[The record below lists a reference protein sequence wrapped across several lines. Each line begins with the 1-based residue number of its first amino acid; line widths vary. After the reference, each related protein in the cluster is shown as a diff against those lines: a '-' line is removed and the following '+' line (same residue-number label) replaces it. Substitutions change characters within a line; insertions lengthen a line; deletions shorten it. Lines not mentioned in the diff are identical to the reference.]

1 MKRIIGIAILILAVA
16 GCGAQQP
23 TEALPTLMPT
33 PQPAAAA
40 TDTPNVTVT
49 VAPTQAPVDRAT
61 LPPTWT
67 PSVEPTDTVIPA
79 TNTSVPLWTPIPTLV
94 ACGPFDVDRDKSA
107 STFTVG
113 IPTQVFWTPIQ
124 GAVRYRIGV
133 IGDFNQEIFFDYAV
147 DANYT
152 FKPDLFEAGKQYL
165 WKVYPEDSLAR
176 QMCLAVAGDLTPN

>member
-1 MKRIIGIAILILAVA
+1 MKRIIGIAIFALALV
-16 GCGAQQP
+16 GCGSQQP
-23 TEALPTLMPT
+23 TEALPTLIPT

-40 TDTPNVTVT
+40 TNTPVAT
-49 VAPTQAPVDRAT
+49 VAPTEVPVDRAT

-67 PSVEPTDTVIPA
+67 PSIEPTDTTVPA
-79 TNTSVPLWTPIPTLV
+79 TNTSVPLSTPIPTLV

-113 IPTQVFWTPIQ
+113 TPTQVFWTPVQ

-176 QMCLAVAGDLTPN
+176 QMCLAVAGDLTSN

>member
-1 MKRIIGIAILILAVA
+1 MKRILGIAIFVFAVA
-16 GCGAQQP
+16 GCGPQA
-23 TEALPTLMPT
+23 TEVLPTLIAT

-40 TDTPNVTVT
+40 TETPKTPIPT
-49 VAPTQAPVDRAT
+49 VAPTQVPVDRAT

-67 PSVEPTDTVIPA
+67 PSVEPTDTVIPP
-79 TNTSVPLWTPIPTLV
+79 TNTSVPLSTPIPTLV

-107 STFTVG
+107 STFKVG
-113 IPTQVFWTPIQ
+113 TPTQVFWTPVQ

-133 IGDFNQEIFFDYAV
+133 IGDFNQEIFMDYAV

-176 QMCLAVAGDLTPN
+176 QMCFAVAGDLTSN

>member
-1 MKRIIGIAILILAVA
+1 MKRIIGIVIIVLVVS
-16 GCGAQQP
+16 GCGSQQP
-23 TEALPTLMPT
+23 TEVLPTLMAT

-40 TDTPNVTVT
+40 TETPIPT
-49 VAPTQAPVDRAT
+49 VAPTQAPVERAT

-67 PSVEPTDTVIPA
+67 PSVVPTDTVIPS
-79 TNTSVPLWTPIPTLV
+79 TNTPVPLSTPIPTLV

-113 IPTQVFWTPIQ
+113 TPTQVFWTPVQ

-176 QMCLAVAGDLTPN
+176 QMCFAVAGDLTQK

>member
-1 MKRIIGIAILILAVA
+1 MKRIVGIAIFVLAVS
-16 GCGAQQP
+16 GCGSQQP
-23 TEALPTLMPT
+23 TEVLPTLIAT

-40 TDTPNVTVT
+40 TETPIPT
-49 VAPTQAPVDRAT
+49 VAPTQVPVDRPT

-67 PSVEPTDTVIPA
+67 PSVEPTDTVIPP
-79 TNTSVPLWTPIPTLV
+79 TNTSVPLSTPIPTLV

-107 STFTVG
+107 STFTAG
-113 IPTQVFWTPIQ
+113 TPTQVFWTPIQ
-124 GAVRYRIGV
+124 GAARYRIGV

-176 QMCLAVAGDLTPN
+176 QMCFAVAGDLTSN